1 MSQRKT
7 LQQQLAAT
15 EAKAARL
22 REALTKK
29 VRSEDAHRKI
39 VIAVAVLAETK
50 EDREFAE
57 RIRGILRKRVTR
69 RHDMDVLSEWLSTT

>member
-15 EAKAARL
+15 EAKAAKL
-22 REALTKK
+22 REALTKRA
-29 VRSEDAHRKI
+29 RSEDAHRKI
-39 VIAVAVLAETK
+39 VIAVAVLAETN

-57 RIRGILRKRVTR
+57 RIRGVLRKRVTR
-69 RHDMDVLSEWLSTT
+69 PHDMAVLSEWLSTT